1 MQQQFNLSLRKFN
14 TFGIDVT
21 ASEFC
26 SILNPEDV
34 RSIVNKSKL
43 PILVL
48 GGGSNVLF
56 TKNQDCLV
64 VHNEIKGIEVTQ
76 ESRSHIKVKIGGG
89 VLWHEFVI
97 WCVKNNFGGV
107 ENLSLIPGTVGAA
120 PIQNIGAYGVELVDV
135 FDSLEAVDFATGSL
149 LKFDK
154 DTCKFGYRDSTFKQT
169 WKGKLIITHVYLNLT
184 KINHKLS
191 YDYAALKEELQRRNI
206 QNPGIADIS
215 NAVIA
220 VRQSKLPDPE
230 ILGNAGS
237 FFKNPE
243 ITVEH
248 LSRIQTIFPDIPHF
262 NTSDG
267 FVKIPAGWLIE
278 NRGWKGKKV
287 GNCGMHERQ
296 ALVMVNYGKATGD
309 EILKLAN
316 NIIDDI
322 QAHFGIKLSPEVN
335 IL

>member
-1 MQQQFNLSLRKFN
+1 M
-14 TFGIDVT
+14 
-21 ASEFC
+21 
-26 SILNPEDV
+26 
-34 RSIVNKSKL
+34 
-43 PILVL
+43 
-48 GGGSNVLF
+48 
-56 TKNQDCLV
+56 
-64 VHNEIKGIEVTQ
+64 
-76 ESRSHIKVKIGGG
+76 
-89 VLWHEFVI
+89 
-97 WCVKNNFGGV
+97 
-107 ENLSLIPGTVGAA
+107 
-120 PIQNIGAYGVELVDV
+120 
-135 FDSLEAVDFATGSL
+135 
-149 LKFDK
+149 
-154 DTCKFGYRDSTFKQT
+154 
-169 WKGKLIITHVYLNLT
+169 
-184 KINHKLS
+184 
-191 YDYAALKEELQRRNI
+191 
-206 QNPGIADIS
+206 
-215 NAVIA
+215 
-220 VRQSKLPDPE
+220 RQSKLPDPE

-322 QAHFGIKLSPEVN
+322 HAHFGIKLSPEVN